1 MLSVCDGIEL
11 IGAESCV
18 NNYYGVVE
26 SLSDQIKLV
35 MFLQDATSSSDR

>member
-11 IGAESCV
+11 TGAERSV
-18 NNYYGVVE
+18 IYNYGVVE

-35 MFLQDATSSSDR
+35 MFLHEATSSL